1 MQELLFDLEIEDGW
15 PPVAVEALP
24 CNVIPGGY
32 RVDAPPLFI
41 KNLSS
46 GDEIRITRSPAD
58 HVCEWT
64 HLRKSGRTTIWLLRV
79 AQPDEVQDVLAELRR
94 LSCNTVQLPEF
105 GCYAIDVPA
114 NCDISNV
121 EGVLSKLDSSQVA
134 VAYPA
139 FRHE

>member
-1 MQELLFDLEIEDGW
+1 MLELLFDLKVEDDW

-24 CNVIPGGY
+24 CTKTFGGY
-32 RVDAPPLFI
+32 RVEAAPLFI

-46 GDEIRITRSPAD
+46 GDEIEVSRSPGE
-58 HVCEWT
+58 HVSEWR

-79 AQPDEVQDVLAELRR
+79 AQSGQVEDTLVELRR

-114 NCDISNV
+114 SCDISEV
-121 EGVLSKLDSSQVA
+121 DAVLAKLDSSQVA
-134 VAYPA
+134 VAYPS